1 MFSEKKI
8 LGFFFILSF
17 VAALGLQPNPARSAV
32 GDVQTVSGGGVT
44 VKVAAKQLKI
54 GESPRFEIVLDTHT
68 VALDGYDLKALAVLR
83 DDNGNQWSPSKLEN
97 KGSGHH
103 RSVALTFPKLPAGV
117 KILELAI
124 KDIAGIK
131 ERKFQ
136 WPVP

>member
-1 MFSEKKI
+1 MFNHKKL
-8 LGFFFILSF
+8 LGLYAVFIII
-17 VAALGLQPNPARSAV
+17 AALTMQGVPTRSAASE
-32 GDVQTVSGGGVT
+32 VQTISGGGVN
-44 VKVAAKQLKI
+44 VKVVAKQLKI
-54 GESPRFEIVLDTHT
+54 GESPRFEVVLDTHT

-117 KILELAI
+117 KRLELAI

-136 WPVP
+136 WAVP